1 MSKRKLVLD
10 AFDNKAVPRVPI
22 GFWFHFVAEDKLY
35 DGLID
40 RSIDKISLNGHKEF
54 YNNFQ
59 PDFIKIMSDGWFEYP
74 NPKVKKIKSSADLHD
89 LKPVGRDHEWIR
101 RQVEHVANLTNIF
114 GQDIVSFYNIFSPS
128 KYFRLLYGKD
138 GDALLARLIAQD
150 KEAVKHALSV
160 IAEDLGYLSEG
171 VIQQGH
177 ADGIYFCAQSIQDRS
192 VSPELYQ
199 ETVEPSDLHV
209 LEQANRV
216 SEYNILHICGY
227 EGSRNDLHRFTH
239 YEAKAVNWA
248 VHIEGTDI
256 ASGRELFGGRAVI
269 GGLDNRPTG
278 LLNTGSRQ
286 EIEQAVTELLIEA
299 GTIGTIIGADCS
311 LPADIDLR
319 RLEWVRQQAA
329 SLSKI
334 EER

>member
-1 MSKRKLVLD
+1 MSKRILVLD
-10 AFDNKAVPRVPI
+10 AFDKKPVSRVPV

-35 DGLID
+35 DGLTD
-40 RSIDKISLNGHKEF
+40 KSIDEISLNGHKEF

-74 NPKVKKIKSSADLHD
+74 NPKVKKINSSVDLHG
-89 LKPVGRDHEWIR
+89 LKPVGSDHEWIQ
-101 RQVEHVANLTNIF
+101 RQVEHVGRLTKIF

-128 KYFRLLYGKD
+128 KYLRLLYGSD
-138 GDALLARLIAQD
+138 GDALLARLIAED
-150 KEAVKHALSV
+150 KQAVRHALAV
-160 IAEDLGYLSEG
+160 IAEDLGYLAEG

-177 ADGIYFCAQSIQDRS
+177 TDGIYFCAQSIQDSS
-192 VSPELYQ
+192 VNPELYQ
-199 ETVEPSDLHV
+199 EIVEPSDRHV

-216 SEYNILHICGY
+216 SDYNILHICGY
-227 EGSRNDLHRFTH
+227 QGSRNDLSRFTH

-248 VHIEGTDI
+248 VHIEGTDL

-286 EIEQAVTELLIEA
+286 DIEQAVTELLSVA
-299 GTIGTIIGADCS
+299 GTTGTIIGADCS

-334 EER
+334 RR